1 MIDRKTLTAAT
12 LCFLAGSVSGCSSWT
27 KYGVSDSY
35 GDAVRANK
43 AAQVYDPI
51 AAHAPSTDPVEGTD
65 GQRMEAVMEA
75 HRNQAGSAAGV
86 SQPIV
91 INVGE

>member
-1 MIDRKTLTAAT
+1 MINRKILTAVAA
-12 LCFLAGSVSGCSSWT
+12 CALAGFIGGCSSWST
-27 KYGVSDSY
+27 HGVNASY

-43 AAQVYDPI
+43 AAQVHDPMTLI
-51 AAHAPSTDPVEGTD
+51 KPSADPVEGTD

-75 HRNQAGSAAGV
+75 HRNQAGNAESVG
-86 SQPIV
+86 QPIV